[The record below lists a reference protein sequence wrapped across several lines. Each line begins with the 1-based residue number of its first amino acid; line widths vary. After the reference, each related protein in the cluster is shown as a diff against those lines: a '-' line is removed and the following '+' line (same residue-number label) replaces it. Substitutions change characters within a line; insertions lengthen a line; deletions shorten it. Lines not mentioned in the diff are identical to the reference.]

1 VSIIILELENCRSR
15 FESIVRSLIQAKG
28 LQFSVIDTS
37 KIDLI
42 YNEIAQLLTNNI
54 LESIKNKS
62 LSYTMLDSAT
72 ASIDITSVVDRF
84 NYHLFSEYSIDISF
98 DALHQMVSN
107 IEMSVINDIVYH
119 LPNIDNND
127 LEIVSHHFEPINNLV
142 IEYNN
147 VVTA

>member
-1 VSIIILELENCRSR
+1 M
-15 FESIVRSLIQAKG
+15 RSLIQAKG

-98 DALHQMVSN
+98 DSLYQMVSN

>member
-98 DALHQMVSN
+98 DSLYQMVSN

>member
-1 VSIIILELENCRSR
+1 M
-15 FESIVRSLIQAKG
+15 RSLIQAKG

-98 DALHQMVSN
+98 DSLHQMVSN

>member
-1 VSIIILELENCRSR
+1 
-15 FESIVRSLIQAKG
+15 VRSLIQAKG

-98 DALHQMVSN
+98 DSLYQMVSN

>member
-1 VSIIILELENCRSR
+1 M
-15 FESIVRSLIQAKG
+15 RSLIQAKG

>member
-1 VSIIILELENCRSR
+1 MSIIILELENCRSR

>member
-1 VSIIILELENCRSR
+1 MSIIILELENCRSR

-98 DALHQMVSN
+98 DSLYQMVSN